1 MFSAYYSFLAT
12 GDSYTGLAARFR
24 LGKKTVHDIINDTC
38 LAIWTVLKDEV
49 MPLPTEEDWVR
60 IEKGFR
66 LKWHFPNCIGA
77 LDGKHVSIKS
87 PPNSGSLFYNYKGF
101 FSTVLM
107 ALVDA
112 NYRFIYVDIGEYG
125 TNCDSN
131 VFQFSSFGRK
141 FLKNKLNIPD
151 IKRLPDY
158 NQEGPLPHVIVA
170 DEAFPLLH
178 SLMRPYARV
187 KGRTIP
193 KDQAIFN
200 YRLSRARL
208 VVENAFGI
216 LCSKMENF

>member
-1 MFSAYYSFLAT
+1 
-12 GDSYTGLAARFR
+12 
-24 LGKKTVHDIINDTC
+24 
-38 LAIWTVLKDEV
+38 

-216 LCSKMENF
+216 LAQRWILIGKFL